1 MDLAF
6 NIKLVAFDLKDS
18 AFSVA
23 IDRRFRQDEALLS
36 HVLLDF
42 LKSDVRESNLVSLT
56 ELGQAL
62 RLSRQTRLDF
72 KHVEKG
78 LSSDLAGVRAEENV
92 FACLLLHLI
101 SKRNRI
107 FERKVL
113 KESLRKLGETV

>member
-42 LKSDVRESNLVSLT
+42 LKSDLRESNLVSLT

-78 LSSDLAGVRAEENV
+78 LSSDLASVRAEENV

-101 SKRNRI
+101 SKSNRI

-113 KESLRKLGETV
+113 KESLGKLGETV

>member
-42 LKSDVRESNLVSLT
+42 LKSDLRESDLVSLT

-78 LSSDLAGVRAEENV
+78 LSSDLAGVRTEKNV
-92 FACLLLHLI
+92 FTCLFLHLI
-101 SKRNRI
+101 SKCNRI
-107 FERKVL
+107 FECKFL
-113 KESLRKLGETV
+113 EKSLCKLGETV